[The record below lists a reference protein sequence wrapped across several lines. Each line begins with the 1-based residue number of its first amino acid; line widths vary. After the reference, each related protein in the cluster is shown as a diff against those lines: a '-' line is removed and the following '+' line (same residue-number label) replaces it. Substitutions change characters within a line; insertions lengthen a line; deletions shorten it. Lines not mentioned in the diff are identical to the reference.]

1 MAPGQAVDDNTGR
14 GGGGARSRRRGMRLS
29 PLTIGIAAFL
39 TLASIGL
46 MALVLGGVWPPK
58 PTDKGV
64 TIEPTPHTPQAV
76 GVIVE
81 KAGAPR
87 REGDNVIVPLKVT
100 NKVKMSAPVQ
110 GTQPADAPTP
120 TAGPTDLYN
129 ASIKVIFYKVE
140 GGKKVLVGSG
150 VGNATDLAYN
160 QSKQIEV
167 WATPVGDFTDYE
179 AYADTVTSKASLKSD
194 TGSGDQNAQ
203 PSTPANPTP

>member
-1 MAPGQAVDDNTGR
+1 
-14 GGGGARSRRRGMRLS
+14 MRLD
-29 PLTIGIAAFL
+29 PLAIAIAAFL
-39 TLASIGL
+39 ALVSIGL
-46 MALVLGGVWPPK
+46 MALVLGGVYPPR
-58 PTDKGV
+58 PTGSGA

-81 KAGAPR
+81 KAGPAR
-87 REGDNVIVPLKVT
+87 HEGDNVIVPLKVT
-100 NKVKMSAPVQ
+100 NKVQMSAPVQ

-129 ASIKVIFYKVE
+129 ASIKVIFYKDE

-150 VGNATDLAYN
+150 VGNATDLAYG

-167 WATPVGDFTDYE
+167 WATAVGDFTDYE

-194 TGSGDQNAQ
+194 TGSGGQNAQ
-203 PSTPANPTP
+203 PSTPAPTNPTP